1 MKKKNSNRPPA
12 KIWLQWYGDKA
23 AHAISDTDDVTF
35 TTGRE
40 GKIFE
45 NDIEYIRVRKNQ
57 GLSVTG
63 TLDKNVFQYLLT
75 HDGADDEAVQN
86 ATGASLR
93 DVGDAIDRLIKM
105 KLITREGEK

>member
-35 TTGRE
+35 TTGAE

-45 NDIEYIRVRKNQ
+45 NDIEYVRAKKRS
-57 GLSVTG
+57 GLLVAN
-63 TLDKNVFQYLLT
+63 TLDKKVFKYLLT
-75 HDGADDEAVQN
+75 HEGADDEAVQN
-86 ATGASLR
+86 AIGESLR
-93 DVGDAIDRLIKM
+93 DVGDAIDRLIAVGF
-105 KLITREGEK
+105 ITREKL